1 MENKN
6 SKFIRLPEVI
16 HRTGKSK
23 TSIYADME
31 LGTFPLPYRIGRRA
45 VAWQDSEVEEWIS
58 SREKTLLTSSKAH

>member
-16 HRTGKSK
+16 NRTGKSK
-23 TSIYADME
+23 TSIYSDME
-31 LGTFPLPYRIGRRA
+31 LGTFPVPYRIGRRA

-58 SREKTLLTSSKAH
+58 SREPAVLSSTLV